1 MDFACCSPT
10 PEQPKINIVAL
21 SVEPFWELFDEEA
34 YFYKLFK
41 LMFHMFDQIWSSL
54 DPDEASFTRVF
65 CDTEAKF
72 DELLKNSPSS
82 VEDLLEDWEDMWKQS
97 NEAERDGDNDND
109 QDDEVRDNES
119 AEQETAATNAVPAV
133 LPPSPPRFSRKPSF
147 TFKPDEYKC
156 KLLSAS
162 NILTMEHVAHIDHVL
177 PITCQMYKWN
187 LLYST
192 EAHGSSLHTLLLLV
206 KGQSPTLLVVKDDQG
221 NVFGGF
227 GSDEWHRSTQ
237 YYGNGETFLF
247 TFTHKTT
254 SGSSGFMKYPWSRR
268 NSYFMLCSEESLVMG
283 GGGNFGLYL
292 VSTFASELRS
302 WYQQTELVCC

>member
-1 MDFACCSPT
+1 MDLVCCSPT

-34 YFYKLFK
+34 YFYKLFQ

-54 DPDEASFTRVF
+54 NPDEASFTRVF

-97 NEAERDGDNDND
+97 NEAERDEENENG
-109 QDDEVRDNES
+109 QDDDVRDNES
-119 AEQETAATNAVPAV
+119 TEEQVVPAATNSVPVV
-133 LPPSPPRFSRKPSF
+133 LPPSPPRFSKKPSF
-147 TFKPDEYKC
+147 TFKPDEYKS

-206 KGQSPTLLVVKDDQG
+206 KGHSPTLLVVKDDQG

-268 NSYFMLCSEESLVMG
+268 NSYFMLCSEESLVLG

-292 VSTFASELRS
+292 VSTLAS
-302 WYQQTELVCC
+302 